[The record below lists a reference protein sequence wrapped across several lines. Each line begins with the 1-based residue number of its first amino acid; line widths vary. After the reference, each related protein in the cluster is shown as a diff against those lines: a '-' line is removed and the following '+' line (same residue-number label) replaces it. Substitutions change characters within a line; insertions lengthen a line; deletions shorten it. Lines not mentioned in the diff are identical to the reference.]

1 MVDEILRVEAVSKR
15 FDRTRALTGVSFQV
29 RCGERVALVGL
40 NGAGKTTLLRILAG
54 VLLPTTGGV
63 IMAGRTMEAAPERAA
78 LLPADNIAPEPDWTP
93 SSYLSFIA
101 AMVGAPN
108 TEDIPR
114 LAARLGLTPWMD
126 KPIRALSSGNR
137 RKVELIRMTLNRASL
152 LLFDEPTRELDIPS
166 KLAVWEW
173 IESTAEGAAVIIATH
188 DPAEIER
195 LAHRVLIIR
204 EGAIVAEG
212 SRDWFKESLA
222 RVPSMLAAASSQAS
236 E

>member
-1 MVDEILRVEAVSKR
+1 
-15 FDRTRALTGVSFQV
+15 
-29 RCGERVALVGL
+29 
-40 NGAGKTTLLRILAG
+40 
-54 VLLPTTGGV
+54 
-63 IMAGRTMEAAPERAA
+63 
-78 LLPADNIAPEPDWTP
+78 
-93 SSYLSFIA
+93 
-101 AMVGAPN
+101 
-108 TEDIPR
+108 
-114 LAARLGLTPWMD
+114 
-126 KPIRALSSGNR
+126 
-137 RKVELIRMTLNRASL
+137 MTLNRASL